1 MKSNWKEF
9 KRGLLAG
16 VPIGLGYLSVAFTF
30 GIMGVSMGLTWWET
44 LLISMTTVTSA
55 GQFAALGIMVCPG
68 QYIQML
74 IAQITIN
81 IRYSFM
87 SISLAQKADASMNTP
102 SRALLG
108 FMMTDE
114 VFAVASQE
122 RAVSRIFFA
131 GLSVLPYLGWS
142 LGTLLG
148 AVLGSV
154 LPDRVISAMGL
165 AIYGMFIAIV
175 IPELKKSRPVAVVCL
190 IAVLLSCAFTYL
202 PVLSSISSGLVI
214 SICAILAAAIG
225 AVLYPISE
233 TNPNSVRKS
242 DMNLTQ
248 YVIYLAIIAGS
259 TYLIRAIPFTL
270 AKNKVQNRFIQSFLY
285 YIPYAVLTVMT
296 IPAVFTATSS
306 VISAVCGV
314 IAAVLLA
321 YKGKGLTTVA
331 IISCVVVFLAE
342 SVL

>member
-1 MKSNWKEF
+1 MKEF
-9 KRGLLAG
+9 KRGLLSG

-30 GIMGVSMGLTWWET
+30 GIMGVSTGLTWWET

-55 GQFAALGIMVCPG
+55 GQFAALNIMACPG

-87 SISLAQKADASMNTP
+87 SISLAQKADESLNTP
-102 SRALLG
+102 SRAILG

-202 PVLSSISSGLVI
+202 PMLSSISSGLVI

-225 AVLYPISE
+225 AVLFPISE
-233 TNPNSVRKS
+233 N
-242 DMNLTQ
+242 
-248 YVIYLAIIAGS
+248 
-259 TYLIRAIPFTL
+259 
-270 AKNKVQNRFIQSFLY
+270 QS
-285 YIPYAVLTVMT
+285 
-296 IPAVFTATSS
+296 
-306 VISAVCGV
+306 
-314 IAAVLLA
+314 
-321 YKGKGLTTVA
+321 
-331 IISCVVVFLAE
+331 
-342 SVL
+342 